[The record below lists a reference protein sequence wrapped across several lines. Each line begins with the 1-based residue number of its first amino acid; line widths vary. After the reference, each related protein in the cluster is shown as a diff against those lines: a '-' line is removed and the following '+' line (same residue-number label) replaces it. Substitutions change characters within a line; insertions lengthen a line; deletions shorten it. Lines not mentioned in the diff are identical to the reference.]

1 MGVLNINDIEEGME
15 LAEDIVN
22 LNGRILLKAGFI
34 ITERHIQALR
44 AWGIAEAN
52 IRGVERDNL
61 DEPSLEAVDPE
72 EIARIDQDLTYL
84 FRKMDLEDPI
94 VAELYRLV
102 RKREAMRLNS

>member
-1 MGVLNINDIEEGME
+1 MGVLNINDIGEGME

-84 FRKMDLEDPI
+84 FRKMDLENPI